1 MIFQAD
7 FARSSGQVPHIV
19 IFSQISERDGATLLR
34 CIAAA
39 LQERHIV
46 VQYLIV
52 TTYEQR
58 LDRINDTGKLSVFSV
73 L

>member
-7 FARSSGQVPHIV
+7 FASIFGQVPHTV
-19 IFSQISERDGATLLR
+19 IFSQISERDGAALLR
-34 CIAAA
+34 CIAAT
-39 LQERHIV
+39 LQERHILI
-46 VQYLIV
+46 QSLIV

-58 LDRINDTGKLSVFSV
+58 LDRINDTGELSAFSV